1 MIGEKEESKQS
12 DKPSGHSTEKSG
24 KNSILSEIP
33 TKEAEIAKKMD
44 ANMELF
50 KQIGIR
56 KEP

>member
-1 MIGEKEESKQS
+1 MLGEKEESKQS
-12 DKPSGHSTEKSG
+12 DKPSGKTTEKSG
-24 KNSILSEIP
+24 KNSTSSEKL